1 MADSMSEVA
10 VRTDINKLICLC
22 KDRREQVAKFLDF
35 MDKQGLFIA
44 PASSVHHNN
53 YHGGLIGHSVNVAK
67 VLLTIKNKML
77 SANVPYFPTELEWMD
92 FDRKKELPQISDESC
107 VIVGLFHDVHKAY
120 DGFGR
125 QCYVTNVLKSGKVS
139 ESKPYEV
146 NKEMMALS
154 GAYRSAMIIAQH
166 IELYE
171 HEIQAI
177 AGHDGQYVPA
187 NKEIACKEHPLTLML
202 HFADMWAAIL
212 MEEEDSWL
220 YRKVAEK
227 KFCK

>member
-1 MADSMSEVA
+1 MAETMSEFA
-10 VRTDINKLICLC
+10 IRTDINKLICLC

-35 MDKQGLFIA
+35 MDKQGFFTA

-53 YHGGLIGHSVNVAK
+53 YHGGLVGHSVNVAK
-67 VLLTIKNKML
+67 VLLTVKRRLLDTAVPHFPEEIEWL
-77 SANVPYFPTELEWMD
+77 SFEA
-92 FDRKKELPQISDESC
+92 KKVLPQISEESC

-125 QCYVTNVLKSGKVS
+125 QCYTANILKSGKVS
-139 ESKPYEV
+139 DAKPYEV
-146 NKEMMALS
+146 NKEMMAMS
-154 GAYRSAMIIAQH
+154 GAYRSAMMVARH
-166 IELYE
+166 IDLYE

-177 AGHDGQYVPA
+177 AGHDGQYVPS

-220 YRKVAEK
+220 YRAVSDK